1 MTKEILIAISMSV
14 GASTMLLTS
23 CSEDVAAKAESVPE
37 VKCITIKKETRP
49 YIKTWMGYV
58 RGVHD
63 TNLYPRV
70 SGYIDSYIEGKEVK
84 KGDVIYRI
92 NPEMYLAKVAQTEAE
107 LASAKAQLEQAKE
120 NRNRCRDVYE
130 RNVKSEK
137 SVSKNTVDQS
147 KHELDEA
154 IAKVE
159 VALASIKTKEAA
171 LEQARINLADTEVK
185 APYDGFVGSSSVST
199 GALVSPSTKLGN
211 IVSLGRAAD
220 VKEDSDRLM
229 RVDFSINSDALQ
241 EGFRKY
247 GKAESEKPN
256 KYYTK
261 VPFELVLENGT
272 VYQYAG
278 ELESMNNRI
287 DDTGLVDVV
296 GYIPNPDG
304 KLQAGMKVNVKIKL
318 AEPEEILVPEDALRT
333 VMRVN
338 FILVLDK
345 DNVPHSIPVTRGR
358 KYENQVLRDPNGYE
372 ITSTLVA
379 VSAYNSEETLE
390 QLILS
395 TTKYDDIN
403 KVPVVSDAE
412 RGVVAMNISSS
423 NSRLNE
429 RKKAFAEEY
438 EAQQG
443 SWWHKSLVALGL
455 EDAVASPDS
464 LTIQKVLPQ
473 YALRPDAQQAVSA
486 AGKVMPP
493 IPVKVSPLIRQNVMT
508 QKEWFGSVR
517 GVNETDIRPQIS
529 GFIMEQCF
537 RDGTIVHKGDVMYRI
552 DPSTYDAVVRET
564 EASLLSAR
572 ASYNAAIAA
581 YKKAEDDYNRLHRA
595 EQHGMKGVVS
605 EQNVANAYT
614 EMWGKKAAI
623 AQAEANIRQLEAA
636 LVTAKINRGYA
647 DVKAPFT
654 GRAGISNV
662 SQGTLV
668 SPSDAA
674 PLVSLSAS
682 NPMKELT
689 ILPVSGRII
698 REMKVQKDSEVQQ
711 GDVLCILDS
720 VAAVNELQQA
730 KASLEE
736 STSFN
741 MSQEEKDARAKEVAL
756 KEQEINDSAL
766 VIRAPFSG
774 KIAQVN
780 YIAGQLLTESDD
792 KDLFVIEANLDEFG
806 GDSMPVRTEIQ
817 GLIKECRLNETTSYV
832 EKGDVLFV
840 LDQSEMR
847 EQISKTTSELMEINK
862 SLLAL
867 GENPEGDKQT
877 EAEQLAAKKTELQQ
891 KLAALEA
898 DLAKTT
904 ITAPITGCISEQK
917 ANIGMT
923 ANPEDAEAMLLIT
936 PRKKVNLYP
945 ETKGV
950 LVCCN
955 AESNSRVD
963 CGDIIFTYNIQEYI
977 DRKESTEKLLHEAVA
992 ALAAHE
998 ATYSAEE
1005 YKQTEKEKEIHYLKS
1020 LLARSSGQSAEVK
1033 NQIQSNIDK
1042 SSAEL
1047 DIIKKEAERIAAE
1060 GPALREKLDALTEEY
1075 KQAMALYNAHIS
1087 YIKAP
1092 CPGIVEYAEAP
1103 QSVSAD
1109 GSEPLACIQPMDP
1122 VRIDFRVGAEDG
1134 MVLKQNMKFEV
1145 VKDEGD
1151 IYPANGRI
1159 VSPDSSIN
1167 KGTGTLSLVGTVE
1180 NVDSGL
1186 RSGQA
1191 VTVRAATNEYTD
1203 AFMVPMRAALNA
1215 NGMDVLVLVGND
1227 KSPDMLPI
1235 TKIATV
1241 TIPVTEHDG
1250 QIVEQPMQIF
1260 DINRPII
1267 AAEMCKEQKVNTL
1280 DDLVLGGAKV
1290 KSWDE
1295 LLLKNSNAASYVELL
1310 NQPDCTDEAKAKEI
1324 FFKMAGVKTA
1334 KELLLAKAGAADVLD
1349 FMARG
1354 QKCSSA
1360 LEMIV
1365 RGMGYDPKTM
1375 QVVVEG
1381 SINAAQA
1388 YGANMALGKRTNK
1401 LVPVPFKYTKP
1412 RTVEPS
1418 ITAESA
1424 PVSNIEKF

>member
-1 MTKEILIAISMSV
+1 MTKEILIGIALSV
-14 GASTMLLTS
+14 GASTMMLTS
-23 CSEDVAAKAESVPE
+23 CSEQEVAAAEAPPE
-37 VKCITIKKETRP
+37 VKCVTIKKETRP
-49 YIKTWMGYV
+49 YIKSWMGYV
-58 RGVHD
+58 RGVND
-63 TNLYPRV
+63 TTLYPRV

-84 KGDVIYRI
+84 KGDVIFRI
-92 NPEMYLAKVAQTEAE
+92 NPEMFLAKVAQAEAE
-107 LASAKAQLEQAKE
+107 LSAAKAQLEQAKE
-120 NRNRCRDVYE
+120 KRNRCRDDYE
-130 RNVKSEK
+130 RYVKSK
-137 SVSKNTVDQS
+137 SSISKTQIDQA
-147 KHELDEA
+147 KYELDEA
-154 IAKVE
+154 IANIDVT
-159 VALASIKTKEAA
+159 LASIKTKEAA

-185 APYDGFVGSSSVST
+185 APYDGFVGSSLVST

-211 IVSLGRAAD
+211 IVSLGRTD
-220 VKEDSDRLM
+220 EIKEDSDKLM

-261 VPFELVLENGT
+261 VPFELVFENGM
-272 VYQYAG
+272 VYEFPG

-304 KLQAGMKVNVKIKL
+304 KLQAGMKVNVKLKL

-358 KYENQVLRDPNGYE
+358 KYENQVLTDPNGYE
-372 ITSTLVA
+372 ITTNLVA
-379 VSAYNSEETLE
+379 VTSYTDEPLE
-390 QLILS
+390 QLILN
-395 TTKYDDIN
+395 TTSFDNIT
-403 KVPVVSDAE
+403 KVPVISDAE

-423 NSRLNE
+423 NSRLAE
-429 RKKAFAEEY
+429 RKKALAEEY

-443 SWWHKSLVALGL
+443 SLWHKSLVALGL
-455 EDAVASPDS
+455 EDQVASPDS
-464 LTIQKVLPQ
+464 LTIQKVTPQ
-473 YALRPDAQQAVSA
+473 YELRPDTQQAVSA
-486 AGKVMPP
+486 AGKEMPP
-493 IPVKVSPLIRQNVMT
+493 IPVKVSPLLRQNVMT

-517 GVNETDIRPQIS
+517 GINETDIRPQIS

-552 DPSTYDAVVRET
+552 DPSTYDAVVQET
-564 EASLLSAR
+564 QANLLSAQ
-572 ASYNAAIAA
+572 ASYNAAVAA
-581 YKKAEDDYNRLHRA
+581 FKKAENDYNRKFHA
-595 EQHGMKGVVS
+595 MTKEGKGVITPQEVETAS
-605 EQNVANAYT
+605 T

-668 SPSDAA
+668 SPSDVN
-674 PLVSLSAS
+674 PLVSLSAC

-689 ILPVSGRII
+689 IRPVPGRII
-698 REMKVQKDSEVQQ
+698 SEMMVQKGSEVKQ
-711 GDVLCILDS
+711 GDILCVLHSAL
-720 VAAVNELQQA
+720 AKGELEQA
-730 KASLEE
+730 NANLAE
-736 STSFN
+736 SSAFE
-741 MSQEEKDARAKEVAL
+741 MSQDVKEARLKDVESKQQQVDEK
-756 KEQEINDSAL
+756 AL

-774 KIAQVN
+774 KITEVN
-780 YIAGQLLTESDD
+780 YNIGDLLKESDD
-792 KDLFVIEANLDEFG
+792 KDLMVIEEDVDKFDAE
-806 GDSMPVRTEIQ
+806 STQVRTQ
-817 GLIKECRLNETTSYV
+817 LKGVIKECRLNDTTTYV

-840 LDQSEMR
+840 LDQSDLR
-847 EQISKTTSELMEINK
+847 DQISKNTSELMEINK
-862 SLLAL
+862 HLLML
-867 GENPEGDKQT
+867 GENPEGDKK
-877 EAEQLAAKKTELQQ
+877 AESDKLTAQKTELQQ
-891 KLAALEA
+891 KVAALQS
-898 DLAKTT
+898 DLDKTT
-904 ITAPITGCISEQK
+904 IKAPITGLISQQK
-917 ANIGMT
+917 AKIGMT
-923 ANPEDAEAMLLIT
+923 VSPEDAEALLVIT
-936 PRKKVNLYP
+936 PRKKINLYP

-955 AESNSRVD
+955 VESNSRVD
-963 CGDIIFTYNIQEYI
+963 SGDVIFTYNIKEYI
-977 DRKESTEKLLHEAVA
+977 ERKATTEKELHDAIVA
-992 ALAAHE
+992 LTDHE
-998 ATYSAEE
+998 TAYGTEE
-1005 YKQTEKEKEIHYLKS
+1005 QKQTEKEKEIDYLED
-1020 LLARSSGQSAEVK
+1020 LLERSSNQSQAVK
-1033 NQIQSNIDK
+1033 KQIQERINK
-1042 SSAEL
+1042 ATAEL
-1047 DIIKKEAERIAAE
+1047 DIIKKEVKRIAEA
-1060 GPALREKLDALTEEY
+1060 GPALREKVDSLSEAY
-1075 KQAMALYNAHIS
+1075 KKAQSLYNAHTT

-1092 CPGIVEYAEAP
+1092 CPGIVEYTEVP
-1103 QSVSAD
+1103 QEVAGNSA
-1109 GSEPLACIQPMDP
+1109 EPLACINPMDP
-1122 VRIDFRVGAEDG
+1122 VRIDFRVSADDG
-1134 MVLKQNMKFEV
+1134 MILKENMKFEV

-1151 IYPANGRI
+1151 IYPAKGRI
-1159 VSPDSSIN
+1159 VSPDSAIN
-1167 KGTGTLSLVGTVE
+1167 KGTGTLSLVGMVE

-1215 NGMDVLVLVGND
+1215 NGMDVLVLVGKDN
-1227 KSPDMLPI
+1227 SPDMLPI